1 VNCPFDEEYMPLLR
15 PLLFTLLYLGFNPR
29 IALEKTD
36 SGNPRVA
43 RILKLIR
50 ESGLAIH
57 DLSRLAANKKG
68 EVARFN
74 MPFELGLDIGS
85 ISFGP
90 TKLRQK
96 KCLILEEQ
104 RFRYQAALS
113 DLSNSD
119 ILAHKGKPSEVVAK
133 VRYWLVQEVLC
144 TGPSATEIWT
154 SFNYFMGHLYDK
166 LTADNFSKKDI
177 ASLPVCELLA
187 HMESWATDNQRDKVT
202 KEKGGAV
209 IAKTVTLK
217 RKNRR
222 PSGRRVK

>member
-1 VNCPFDEEYMPLLR
+1 MPLLR

-36 SGNPRVA
+36 SGSPRVA

-119 ILAHKGKPSEVVAK
+119 ILAHEGKPIEVVAK
-133 VRYWLVQEVLC
+133 VRYWLVQEVLR

-166 LTADNFSKKDI
+166 LMAENFSKKDI

-187 HMESWATDNQRDKVT
+187 HMEVWTSGKQRDKVAKGKVSLVVT
-202 KEKGGAV
+202 KT
-209 IAKTVTLK
+209 IPIRKT
-217 RKNRR
+217 RR
-222 PSGRRVK
+222 PSGRRVR